1 MADVDILVTG
11 GNGYVGHHLVSTLLD
26 RGDTVRVLALPGEDV
41 SWLEARGVA
50 VHRGD
55 ICRPDTL
62 AAPMQ
67 GVEGVLNLAAM
78 MHVWRPLREYRAVNV
93 TGSENVAR
101 AALAGGARPLVPMS
115 ASSVYGMARCGP
127 VDETFPLAP
136 FPDPYPISKAEGDE
150 LVQRM
155 VADAGLPAVIVRPD
169 QIFGPGDRLHFAG
182 IAARLRAGRS
192 IVVGRG
198 DNFFPLVYVSDV
210 VQGLLLALDHEHAVG
225 EAFNITNDAPLTQ
238 QEFLQAIAS
247 EIDAPPPRFHAPYH
261 ALYAAAWAAERVP
274 AGKYTWNRPPLT
286 RLGVAFLA
294 TDIRFSID
302 KARARLGYAP
312 RVSLREGV
320 RLAAAWEQAELAPRS
335 AEPAGQLATASGRR

>member
-1 MADVDILVTG
+1 MDVLVTG
-11 GNGYVGHHLVSTLLD
+11 GNGYVGHHLIPTLLD
-26 RGDTVRVLALPGEDV
+26 RGDAVRVLALPGEDV
-41 SWLEARGVA
+41 SWLEARDVA

-55 ICRPDTL
+55 ICRPETL

-78 MHVWRPLREYRAVNV
+78 MHVWRPLRDYRAVNV
-93 TGSENVAR
+93 TGTENVAR
-101 AALAGGARPLVPMS
+101 AALGAGVRRLVHMS
-115 ASSVYGMARCGP
+115 SSSVYGMAHRGP
-127 VDETFPLAP
+127 VDETVPLAP
-136 FPDPYPISKAEGDE
+136 FPDPYPVSKAEGDV

-155 VADAGLPAVIVRPD
+155 VADAGLPAAIVRPD
-169 QIFGPGDRLHFAG
+169 QIFGPGDRLHFAS

-198 DNFFPLVYVSDV
+198 DNRFPLVYVSDV
-210 VQGLLLALDHEHAVG
+210 VQGLLLALDHPQAVG

-238 QEFLQAIAS
+238 EGFLRAIAS
-247 EIDAPPPRFHAPYH
+247 EIGAPPPRVHAPYR

-274 AGKYTWNRPPLT
+274 AGKYTWHRPPLT

-302 KARARLGYAP
+302 KARTRLGYAP
-312 RVSLREGV
+312 GVSLREGV
-320 RLAAAWEQAELAPRS
+320 RLAAAWEQAEIAPPSGGPVGELLA
-335 AEPAGQLATASGRR
+335 ASGPVT